1 VSDTASSKDP
11 EDEKSSCKGGAGED
25 VEEAE
30 AEEGNDVLDVV
41 EVGASDSLNIL
52 VRRSCEAL
60 LLLSHNV
67 LWGDERACSKSL
79 PGSEKGHEEH
89 LDENDGG
96 VEGKRLK
103 ELLVNIQTHIF

>member
-1 VSDTASSKDP
+1 MNVNKMCLKYGTLQKSTSRIRTGPKTPNSWSHIGTAVWMRGCNKP

-52 VRRSCEAL
+52 VRRSLGAY
-60 LLLSHNV
+60 
-67 LWGDERACSKSL
+67 
-79 PGSEKGHEEH
+79 
-89 LDENDGG
+89 
-96 VEGKRLK
+96 
-103 ELLVNIQTHIF
+103 